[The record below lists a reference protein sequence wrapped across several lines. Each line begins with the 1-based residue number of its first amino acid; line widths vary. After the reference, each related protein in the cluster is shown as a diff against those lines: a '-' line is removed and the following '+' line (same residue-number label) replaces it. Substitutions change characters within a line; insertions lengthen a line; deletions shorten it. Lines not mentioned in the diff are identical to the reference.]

1 MHHADEALVF
11 YPVIVHFLSGFMF
24 FKQKLSLGTEM
35 INWLVDACLVG
46 PYWAS
51 WFSCLALQ
59 DLHVKELPE
68 AFVGADDF

>member
-1 MHHADEALVF
+1 MHHTDEALVF
-11 YPVIVHFLSGFMF
+11 YPVTVHFLSGFTF

-35 INWLVDACLVG
+35 INWHVDACLVG

-51 WFSCLALQ
+51 WFSCLTLQ